1 MERWHSAPGAEAEGC
16 MEQMSSRFV
25 RRRSLSGVVT
35 TAGSRCAVNVPKW
48 GWRAFL
54 LDLIHVFHERRVLNI
69 LTGVK
74 TEGPTMGWPSGD
86 GSTGRAIS
94 GRCSCSVLPYLTCV
108 QEGVVTC
115 QWLVAREVGAW

>member
-1 MERWHSAPGAEAEGC
+1 MEGWHSAPGAEAEGC

-25 RRRSLSGVVT
+25 RRRSLSGVAT

-74 TEGPTMGWPSGD
+74 TEGPTMVAEME
-86 GSTGRAIS
+86 TGVRE
-94 GRCSCSVLPYLTCV
+94 GRSAVDAVVRSFPYLTRV

-115 QWLVAREVGAW
+115 QWLVARGVGAW